1 MISLVLQEV
10 ASLKSEKVLFKTFPI
25 TCLVHHSYAQH
36 WRVLAWSFRFCTVLE
51 YCDGN
56 DLDFLLKQ
64 HKTVPER
71 EVSWIRHL
79 YIYHNTPHLPSKI
92 DLSTVF
98 FNFWHR
104 QVKEKSI
111 NTTAKSALRLV
122 KLLSL
127 KVICSKL
134 TFKVAK
140 FLQPFVWEGWGAQT
154 CSVRS
159 NLKIGVWHGVKW
171 GNYVDSYISGTQG
184 INTTP
189 LSMSKCR
196 GSRLAGRG
204 RRCGCG

>member
-111 NTTAKSALRLV
+111 NICV
-122 KLLSL
+122 SL
-127 KVICSKL
+127 
-134 TFKVAK
+134 
-140 FLQPFVWEGWGAQT
+140 
-154 CSVRS
+154 
-159 NLKIGVWHGVKW
+159 GVKCW
-171 GNYVDSYISGTQG
+171 VRGGVGVQCARNLNWSETSKTSDSGPKTI
-184 INTTP
+184 P
-189 LSMSKCR
+189 
-196 GSRLAGRG
+196 
-204 RRCGCG
+204 